1 MAQSVSGLL
10 TDWKIRGSNPGWG
23 GARFP
28 AHFQTGPWA
37 HTAYSTM
44 GTGSFPGLKRPGR
57 GVDHQPPSSAEVN
70 EVVELYLYALC
81 AFLVCYRV
89 NFVCDKLNLLN

>member
-1 MAQSVSGLL
+1 
-10 TDWKIRGSNPGWG
+10 
-23 GARFP
+23 
-28 AHFQTGPWA
+28 
-37 HTAYSTM
+37 M

-89 NFVCDKLNLLN
+89 NFVCDKLNLLNWMWDAVAVNPLNTELNPICQ